1 MHIHPTISDV
11 TDQQKVITVSG
22 QSDTLPL
29 AFSQIRE
36 TDSIVRAES
45 GQIIVI
51 GGLMRNTS
59 RKHVFSTPVLSKI
72 PGIGRLFRSE
82 RQVELKT
89 ELVILLKP
97 IVVDNDHAWTQLADE
112 SLQRVRQL
120 TR

>member
-1 MHIHPTISDV
+1 
-11 TDQQKVITVSG
+11 
-22 QSDTLPL
+22 
-29 AFSQIRE
+29 
-36 TDSIVRAES
+36 
-45 GQIIVI
+45 
-51 GGLMRNTS
+51 MRNTS
-59 RKHVFSTPVLSKI
+59 RKEVFGTPVLSKI

-97 IVVDNDHAWTQLADE
+97 IVVDDDRVWAQLADE

>member
-1 MHIHPTISDV
+1 
-11 TDQQKVITVSG
+11 
-22 QSDTLPL
+22 
-29 AFSQIRE
+29 
-36 TDSIVRAES
+36 
-45 GQIIVI
+45 
-51 GGLMRNTS
+51 MRNRS
-59 RKHVFSTPVLSKI
+59 SKEVFGTPVLSKI

-97 IVVDNDHAWTQLADE
+97 IVVDNDNVWAQLADE